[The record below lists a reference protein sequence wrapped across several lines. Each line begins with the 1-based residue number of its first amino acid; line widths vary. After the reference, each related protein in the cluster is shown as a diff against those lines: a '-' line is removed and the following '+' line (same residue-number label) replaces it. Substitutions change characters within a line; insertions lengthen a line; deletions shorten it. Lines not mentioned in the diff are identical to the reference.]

1 MAPTQA
7 PTQLTPQVIL
17 RTATERDSS
26 ELARLRWDFSPDEV
40 QASGQTYADFTTKFG
55 VFLAQALASGM
66 WVVWV
71 AEQMGR
77 LIGNIYVETIA
88 KVPRPGRFNAR
99 YGYVTNVY
107 IDAASRG
114 QRIGTALLKQVI
126 AWAQEQNLEFLI
138 VWLAEDS
145 INYYER
151 CGFTPVSDAMQLF
164 LDNCQ

>member
-77 LIGNIYVETIA
+77 LIGNIYV
-88 KVPRPGRFNAR
+88 
-99 YGYVTNVY
+99 
-107 IDAASRG
+107 DAVSRG
-114 QRIGTALLKQVI
+114 QGIGTALLKQVI
-126 AWAQEQNLEFLI
+126 AWAGEQNLEFLI